1 MKKILVLGGTRF
13 FGKRLVE
20 LLIEDGFDITI
31 ATRGIT
37 PHPFGDKVQQIIV
50 DRTDSEEFK
59 TVFENTSWD
68 VIFDNICYS
77 PNEAL
82 TACEVFKGKTKKY
95 IFTSTLSVYDG
106 LLGKELTEEDFNPY
120 TYKIRYGN
128 SQDFSYG
135 EGKRLAEAVFFQEAT
150 FPVVAVR
157 FPIVL
162 GLDDYTRRLHYHIE
176 CVIEGKPIQF
186 INLDSRMSFISSDD
200 AAKFLKFALLSDIE
214 GPFNATST
222 GTVSM
227 QELMDLIEKAVGK
240 KANIVVE
247 EDNESTSPFSLP
259 DDWYMSQ
266 EKSMNAGF
274 TCEPL
279 LNWLPSLILD
289 ITKENN

>member
-20 LLIEDGFDITI
+20 VLIEEGFNITI

-37 PHPFGDKVQQIIV
+37 PHLFGDRVQQIIV
-50 DRTDSEEFK
+50 DRTDTETFK
-59 TVFENTSWD
+59 EIFENTSWD
-68 VIFDNICYS
+68 IVFDNICYS

-82 TACEVFKGKTKKY
+82 AACEVFKGKTKKY
-95 IFTSTLSVYDG
+95 IFTSTLSVYDEI
-106 LLGKELTEEDFNPY
+106 LGKELTEEDFNPY
-120 TYKIRYGN
+120 TYNIRYGN

-135 EGKRLAEAVFFQEAT
+135 EGKRLAEAVFFQQAS

-162 GLDDYTRRLHYHIE
+162 GLDDYTRRLHDHIE
-176 CVIEGKPIQF
+176 RVIKGEPIHF
-186 INLDSRMSFISSDD
+186 ISMNARMSFISSED

-214 GPFNATST
+214 GPFNVTSS

-227 QELMDLIEKAVGK
+227 QELMGLIEKAVGK
-240 KANIVVE
+240 QAKIVVGK
-247 EDNESTSPFSLP
+247 DNERTSPFSLP

-266 EKSMNAGF
+266 EKSIKAGF

-279 LNWLPSLILD
+279 NDWLPTLINE
-289 ITKENN
+289 ITKQCK